1 MNFTRKPRIVIPEPC
16 HEQWDSMSST
26 DKGKFCLS
34 CQKTVIDFTHYSDN
48 QLLLF
53 FSHQKTPVCGRFA
66 TEQLERSLLDSSSK
80 KTLPIAKWIAASIIS
95 IPLFSL
101 PKMTTANLK
110 PPMYQVLEDSV
121 VNNLVDATVPSL
133 IVNQSDSS
141 AIKATDSSVEPI
153 NFLTSIMPIDWDR
166 FPQTTAGTALPY
178 DFYPRP
184 FIFNFPS
191 ITSYAVVS
199 VKTLFDYL
207 SLKDRFKNYDQQP
220 LFWKMILGFYQ
231 QVTLKKDVEQQQKE
245 ANS

>member
-1 MNFTRKPRIVIPEPC
+1 MNFTRKPRIAIPEPC
-16 HEQWDSMSST
+16 HEQWDSMTST

-34 CQKTVIDFTHYSDN
+34 CQETVIDFTHYSDN

-66 TEQLERSLLDSSSK
+66 TDQLERSLLDSSSK
-80 KTLPIAKWIAASIIS
+80 KTFPIAKWITASIIS

-110 PPMYQVLEDSV
+110 PTMHQVLEDSV
-121 VNNLVDATVPSL
+121 VNNLADS
-133 IVNQSDSS
+133 IVTPLASVQGDSS
-141 AIKATDSSVEPI
+141 PIKVIESTIGTI
-153 NFLTSIMPIDWDR
+153 NLSTNLLPVDLDR

-207 SLKDRFKNYDQQP
+207 TLKDRFKNFDQQP

-231 QVTLKKDVEQQQKE
+231 QLTPKKDVEQQLGE